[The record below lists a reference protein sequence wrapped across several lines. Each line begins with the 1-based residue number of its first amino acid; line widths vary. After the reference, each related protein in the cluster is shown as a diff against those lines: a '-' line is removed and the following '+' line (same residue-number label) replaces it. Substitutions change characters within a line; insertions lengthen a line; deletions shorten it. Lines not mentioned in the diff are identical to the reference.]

1 MMGLD
6 GLLFGYGMSVV
17 FWCELDISLMIKNM
31 TSIDEHDLWI
41 ECSEKS
47 IDFTGV

>member
-1 MMGLD
+1 M
-6 GLLFGYGMSVV
+6 FGVV
-17 FWCELDISLMIKNM
+17 YLVIWILYECGFCCELDISLMIKNM
-31 TSIDEHDLWI
+31 TSIDEHDLRI

>member
-1 MMGLD
+1 MWVLCD
-6 GLLFGYGMSVV
+6 DILFGVN
-17 FWCELDISLMIKNM
+17 FRCEFDMGLMIKNM